1 MAKWRG
7 QSKGNRLGYRIF
19 VGLLQHAGVRPAY
32 FLLYFVAAYYWLFA
46 WQSSR
51 HMYAYFTQ
59 KLGWGPLKAIFAL
72 YRNYYVF
79 GQTLIDRIV
88 VMSGVDNNFTFDF
101 DGEDNLR
108 QMVRNGK
115 GGMLISAHLGN
126 WEIAGHLLKRLEAK
140 VNIVMYEGEKEKLKQ
155 YLDQVKGPF
164 SFNIIGIGNDLSHIY
179 AIADA
184 LKRNELVCMHADR
197 FTEGSRS
204 IEAAFLGD
212 EARFPLGP
220 FAISTKLRA
229 PVSYVFAFKESATH
243 YHFFSSPICEYGNAR
258 TEMDR
263 MLNDY
268 IGELHVKVRQY
279 PLQWFN
285 YYDFWS
291 KEA

>member
-7 QSKGNRLGYRIF
+7 QSKGNRLGYKIF
-19 VGLLQHAGVRPAY
+19 VGLLQNAGVRPAY
-32 FLLYFVAAYYWLFA
+32 FLLYFVAAYYWLCS

-51 HMYAYFTQ
+51 HMYAYFT
-59 KLGWGPLKAIFAL
+59 KHLGWAPLKSILAL
-72 YRNYYVF
+72 YRNYFVF

-88 VMSGVDNNFTFDF
+88 VMSGADNSFTFDF

-108 QMVRNGK
+108 QMVRDGK

-126 WEIAGHLLKRLEAK
+126 WEIAGHLLKRLDAK
-140 VNIVMYEGEKEKLKQ
+140 VNIVMYEGEKEKLKA
-155 YLDQVKGPF
+155 YLDKIKGPF
-164 SFNIIGIGNDLSHIY
+164 SFNIIGIGDDLSHIY

-204 IEAAFLGD
+204 IAAEFLGQ

-243 YHFFSSPICEYGNAR
+243 YHFFSSPVKEYTNSR
-258 TEMDR
+258 QDMQT
-263 MLNDY
+263 MLHDY
-268 IGELHVKVRQY
+268 IGELHVKVKQY

-291 KEA
+291 KSQ